1 MTEEKKPDG
10 PPVLDGISP
19 ADVLA
24 GFNSPALKYAVS
36 LALIGSL
43 DQSKVLISAVS
54 AQTARTKVDADADR
68 NDPEKEAKILD
79 LIRNG

>member
-1 MTEEKKPDG
+1 MVDKQKQPG
-10 PPVLDGISP
+10 PSILDGVSP

-24 GFNSPALKYAVS
+24 GFTSPALKYAVS
-36 LALIGSL
+36 LVLIGSL
-43 DQSKVLISAVS
+43 DNAKVLISAVS

-79 LIRNG
+79 IIRNG